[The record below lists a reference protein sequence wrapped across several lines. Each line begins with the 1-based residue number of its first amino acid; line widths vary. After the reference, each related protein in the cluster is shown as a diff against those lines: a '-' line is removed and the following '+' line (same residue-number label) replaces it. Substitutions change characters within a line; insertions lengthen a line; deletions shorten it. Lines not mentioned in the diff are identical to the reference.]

1 VQAAHD
7 QGGITHEKRRNCD
20 DGDEQSKPPQRT
32 VQEQRE
38 ADDKKYSG
46 CDSKSHAAEEEP
58 SRPNRPRNEKNRLR
72 NSVPPATFVEAAT
85 KIACEMR
92 HSQSGRREN
101 YSFKSS
107 RTNQSGNSNSTNAD
121 QR

>member
-1 VQAAHD
+1 MMVMSNPSH
-7 QGGITHEKRRNCD
+7 H
-20 DGDEQSKPPQRT
+20 QRT

-72 NSVPPATFVEAAT
+72 NSVPP
-85 KIACEMR
+85 
-92 HSQSGRREN
+92 QLL
-101 YSFKSS
+101 
-107 RTNQSGNSNSTNAD
+107 
-121 QR
+121 